1 MPMSDTEIEIV
12 VDDPTAPE
20 DNSPAV
26 TSVRAVDIVVSLL
39 LLALAAT
46 LGYDNWRTGI
56 AWDSTGPQPGY
67 FPFYLSV
74 ILAGASL
81 YGLVAAWLSRKEAAE
96 TFVTRAQLRR
106 VMAVF
111 VPTLLFCLVTQFLG
125 LYVAS
130 FLLIAGFMR
139 LVGKIA
145 LWKSLL
151 TAFVFTADHVRD
163 LRYRVRRHH
172 AEGTARSGLRL
183 LASRRDN
190 QTMEAFGLLLH
201 GFAVLLTWKTLAL
214 MMVGLVLG
222 IFVGV
227 LPGLGGPNGVA
238 ILLPLTFTMDPTS
251 AIVMLSCIYWG
262 ALFGGAIT
270 SILFNIPG
278 EAWSVATTFDGY
290 PMAQQGRAAEAL
302 TAAFTSSFIGS
313 LVAVLLIT
321 FLAPLISSFALK
333 FGPPEFFAVYLLTF
347 CSFVGLGREDK
358 HKTVISMSLG
368 LLLAG
373 VGMDTVSGQLRMTF
387 GSTELLRG
395 INFLVAVIGLFGISE
410 ILLTMEERL
419 ALRGHAASISL
430 RVVLSVWKDLP
441 KYWVTLLRSSF
452 IGCWLGITPGGAIA
466 ASFMGY
472 NLAKRFSKDPGQLR
486 QGPHRGRVR
495 AGDRGACLRH
505 RGAAADAGARHSRLR
520 HRGDPARRAD
530 GVGPQSRTAAVRR
543 AQGFRLG
550 PDRLDVSRQRRRPR
564 AGADH
569 GADLRLDPA
578 RAVRRGGADDRGVLR
593 DRRLC
598 DPERDVRHLADAA
611 ASASSATSS
620 RRSAFRWRRSRSRWC
635 SAAAPRMRSAC
646 R

>member
-1 MPMSDTEIEIV
+1 
-12 VDDPTAPE
+12 
-20 DNSPAV
+20 
-26 TSVRAVDIVVSLL
+26 
-39 LLALAAT
+39 
-46 LGYDNWRTGI
+46 
-56 AWDSTGPQPGY
+56 
-67 FPFYLSV
+67 
-74 ILAGASL
+74 
-81 YGLVAAWLSRKEAAE
+81 
-96 TFVTRAQLRR
+96 
-106 VMAVF
+106 
-111 VPTLLFCLVTQFLG
+111 
-125 LYVAS
+125 
-130 FLLIAGFMR
+130 
-139 LVGKIA
+139 
-145 LWKSLL
+145 
-151 TAFVFTADHVRD
+151 
-163 LRYRVRRHH
+163 
-172 AEGTARSGLRL
+172 
-183 LASRRDN
+183 
-190 QTMEAFGLLLH
+190 MEAFGLLMH

-321 FLAPLISSFALK
+321 FLAPMISSFALK

-347 CSFVGLGREDK
+347 CSFVGLGREAK
-358 HKTVISMSLG
+358 HKTIISMSLG

-387 GSTELLRG
+387 GSNELLRG

-419 ALRGHAASISL
+419 ALRGHAAGISL
-430 RVVLSVWKDLP
+430 RVVLKVWRDLP

-472 NLAKRFSKDPGQLR
+472 NLAKRFSKDPESFGKGRIEGVFAPETAAHASGTAALLPMLALGIPGSGTAAILLGGLMVWGLNP
-486 QGPHRGRVR
+486 GP
-495 AGDRGACLRH
+495 
-505 RGAAADAGARHSRLR
+505 
-520 HRGDPARRAD
+520 
-530 GVGPQSRTAAVRR
+530 AAVRR
-543 AQGFRLG
+543 AQGFCLG
-550 PDRLDVSRQRRRPR
+550 PDRVDVSRQRGRPR

-569 GADLRLDPA
+569 GADLRLDPEG
-578 RAVRRGGADDRGVLR
+578 AVRRGGADDRGVLR
-593 DRRLC
+593 DRRLR
-598 DPERDVRHLADAA
+598 DPERDVRHLADARLRRGRLRVQEDRHSAGAVHAGAGARQPRRGCVPAVDDRLRRHHQGVLVQRPGRLDHHAGDRA
-611 ASASSATSS
+611 AVLAGARPGLC
-620 RRSAFRWRRSRSRWC
+620 RRRPAV
-635 SAAAPRMRSAC
+635 AAGEGGG
-646 R
+646 